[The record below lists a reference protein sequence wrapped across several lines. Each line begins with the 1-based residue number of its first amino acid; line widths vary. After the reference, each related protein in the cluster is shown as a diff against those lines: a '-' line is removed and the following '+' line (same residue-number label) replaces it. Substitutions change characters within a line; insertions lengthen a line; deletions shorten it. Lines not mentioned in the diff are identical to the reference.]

1 MEHQIK
7 DQNGAVVIS
16 FEGDVDLQSSP
27 NAREVLLECVNRN
40 RPLLVDLSRVN
51 YIGSSGVASL
61 VEALQNARK
70 RGSELVLVAVSESA
84 MRVFKL
90 ARLETVFTI
99 FETLDEALAKTGK
112 STMLRA
118 FPYQRS
124 LIMTP
129 RDGLPR
135 FSALSARCGDAGHRK
150 AWATTSESLGQPP
163 FGSRM
168 RPVGGRRNALTM
180 HRIAGG
186 LSPTRRT
193 AYAISMNHYQ

>member
-1 MEHQIK
+1 M
-7 DQNGAVVIS
+7 
-16 FEGDVDLQSSP
+16 DLQSPP

-51 YIGSSGVASL
+51 YIDSYGVASL

-112 STMLRA
+112 STN
-118 FPYQRS
+118 
-124 LIMTP
+124 TK
-129 RDGLPR
+129 
-135 FSALSARCGDAGHRK
+135 GH
-150 AWATTSESLGQPP
+150 
-163 FGSRM
+163 
-168 RPVGGRRNALTM
+168 
-180 HRIAGG
+180 
-186 LSPTRRT
+186 
-193 AYAISMNHYQ
+193 

>member
-27 NAREVLLECVNRN
+27 HAREVLLECVNRN
-40 RPLLVDLSRVN
+40 RPLLVDLSGVN
-51 YIGSSGVASL
+51 YIDSSSVASL

-70 RGSELVLVAVSESA
+70 RGTELVLVAVSESA

-112 STMLRA
+112 PS
-118 FPYQRS
+118 
-124 LIMTP
+124 
-129 RDGLPR
+129 
-135 FSALSARCGDAGHRK
+135 
-150 AWATTSESLGQPP
+150 
-163 FGSRM
+163 
-168 RPVGGRRNALTM
+168 
-180 HRIAGG
+180 
-186 LSPTRRT
+186 
-193 AYAISMNHYQ
+193 

>member
-1 MEHQIK
+1 M
-7 DQNGAVVIS
+7 
-16 FEGDVDLQSSP
+16 
-27 NAREVLLECVNRN
+27 NRN

-112 STMLRA
+112 STN
-118 FPYQRS
+118 
-124 LIMTP
+124 TK
-129 RDGLPR
+129 
-135 FSALSARCGDAGHRK
+135 GH
-150 AWATTSESLGQPP
+150 
-163 FGSRM
+163 
-168 RPVGGRRNALTM
+168 
-180 HRIAGG
+180 
-186 LSPTRRT
+186 
-193 AYAISMNHYQ
+193 

>member
-1 MEHQIK
+1 MEHHIK

-27 NAREVLLECVNRN
+27 NAREILLECVNRN

-51 YIGSSGVASL
+51 YIDSSGVSSL

-112 STMLRA
+112 STN
-118 FPYQRS
+118 
-124 LIMTP
+124 TK
-129 RDGLPR
+129 
-135 FSALSARCGDAGHRK
+135 GH
-150 AWATTSESLGQPP
+150 
-163 FGSRM
+163 
-168 RPVGGRRNALTM
+168 
-180 HRIAGG
+180 
-186 LSPTRRT
+186 
-193 AYAISMNHYQ
+193 

>member
-112 STMLRA
+112 STN
-118 FPYQRS
+118 
-124 LIMTP
+124 TK
-129 RDGLPR
+129 
-135 FSALSARCGDAGHRK
+135 GH
-150 AWATTSESLGQPP
+150 
-163 FGSRM
+163 
-168 RPVGGRRNALTM
+168 
-180 HRIAGG
+180 
-186 LSPTRRT
+186 
-193 AYAISMNHYQ
+193 